1 MQLQEFRKLRR
12 LSRAALGREL
22 GGVTGVSVW
31 RWETGR
37 AVPHSRMIQTIRT
50 YTGGAVTAD
59 DFYLAAE
66 TYRAAGVAA

>member
-1 MQLQEFRKLRR
+1 
-12 LSRAALGREL
+12 
-22 GGVTGVSVW
+22 
-31 RWETGR
+31 
-37 AVPHSRMIQTIRT
+37 MIQTIRT